1 VASDEHL
8 TRLREGAAVWNKW
21 REGNPD
27 ITPNLNDAFLSG
39 ANLSGTNLSHA
50 DLEGANLHGANLG
63 YAYLLEANV
72 HGANLSDAN
81 LSGAIL
87 SDADLGGVDLE
98 GANLSDADLYGAKLS
113 GAKFFRTILGN
124 VDLTETVGLRRSRPQ
139 SAETVLVGGEL

>member
-50 DLEGANLHGANLG
+50 DLEGASLHGANLG

-72 HGANLSDAN
+72 HGANLRYAY
-81 LSGAIL
+81 LI
-87 SDADLGGVDLE
+87 
-98 GANLSDADLYGAKLS
+98 GANLHGANLG
-113 GAKFFRTILGN
+113 GAKFSRTILGN
-124 VDLTETVGLRRSRPQ
+124 VDPTETVGLRRSRPQ